1 MRELAG
7 VIFAIKKCFHKLQR
21 RKFTIFTDHSA
32 LVWLFNACTTDHQL
46 QRWADILMTLD
57 FQVVHFRGI
66 HNTRPDAL
74 SRLQIA
80 PISSIDRIELSNHQI
95 LKDKKCPATAEE
107 KLEMFKVAH
116 ENGNFGQQSILM
128 QIWHNVYW

>member
-7 VIFAIKKCFHKLQR
+7 VIFAIKKCFYQLQG

-32 LVWLFNACTTDHQL
+32 LVWLFNACTTDDKL

-57 FQVVHFRGI
+57 FQVIHLRGI
-66 HNTRPDAL
+66 HRTDAL
-74 SRLQIA
+74 SRLQIVA
-80 PISSIDRIELSNHQI
+80 ISSINQIGLSKQQI

-107 KLEMFKVAH
+107 KLEMIQVAH
-116 ENGNFGQQSILM
+116 ENGHFGQ
-128 QIWHNVYW
+128 